1 MKKILSV
8 FLVVVIGL
16 YCSCCITVNADTSL
30 IKVTKVSYINNGRD
44 LSIQVNIKNTG
55 SQAFGGIY
63 RVKIII
69 LDKNNSLIVNNTFT
83 DSMLKTQLIQP
94 GKSLD
99 WRYILP
105 NAKKGDVSKIT
116 WQAYLS
122 WSGANMPATPSVDQA
137 SKPQLKITKIEY
149 TKDKTKLLVY
159 GVFTNRGTKK
169 YTNINNVTI
178 KIYDKNKVLIAN
190 AKFNDKKISSAYV
203 DSKGQLNWLFKI
215 GKPKIGDISVFTPET
230 DFQYNYLK

>member
-8 FLVVVIGL
+8 FLAVVIGV
-16 YCSCCITVNADTSL
+16 YCSCYFRVSADTSL

-55 SQAFGGIY
+55 TQALGGIY

-83 DSMLKTQLIQP
+83 DSILKAQIIQP

-122 WSGANMPATPSVDQA
+122 WSGANMPVADSTAEAV
-137 SKPQLKITKIEY
+137 KPQLKITKIEY
-149 TKDKTKLLVY
+149 TKDNSKLVVY
-159 GVFTNRGTKK
+159 GVFTNRGTKG

-178 KIYDKNKVLIAN
+178 KIYDKNKNLIAN
-190 AKFNDKKISSAYV
+190 AKFNDKNLSSAKV
-203 DSKGQLNWLFKI
+203 DPKGQLNWLFKI
-215 GKPKIGDISVFTPET
+215 GKPKIGDISIFTPET
-230 DFQYNYLK
+230 TLQYSYLK